1 MKIPTGNPCFKY
13 ISRGFSL
20 NQLTISAQGVDAI
33 CTQDKA
39 LVETGLLLFV
49 LLVTIADSR

>member
-1 MKIPTGNPCFKY
+1 MGNPCFQY

-39 LVETGLLLFV
+39 LVETGLLLLFY
-49 LLVTIADSR
+49 